1 MTLKSTRFY
10 HFPLWEIADV
20 QPLLDTVNDGANKI
34 DQTMAVEQA
43 NINKNT
49 KSIAELKNNS
59 VAADETIN
67 ELSKKVE
74 TNTDEILQLSND
86 LTNQVTAF
94 KRLSNSITSFCHK
107 RL

>member
-1 MTLKSTRFY
+1 MLKSTQFY
-10 HFPLWEIADV
+10 HFPLWEISDI
-20 QPLLDTVNDGANKI
+20 QPLLDNINNGTNKI
-34 DQTMAVEQA
+34 DETMATQQ
-43 NINKNT
+43 IDIRKNT
-49 KSIAELKNNS
+49 ESIAELKNNLT
-59 VAADETIN
+59 ATDENIN

-94 KRLSNSITSFCHK
+94 KRLSNAITSFCHK

>member
-1 MTLKSTRFY
+1 MTLKSTQFY
-10 HFPLWEIADV
+10 NFPLWEIADV
-20 QPLLDTVNDGANKI
+20 QPLLDTVNNGTNK
-34 DQTMAVEQA
+34 V
-43 NINKNT
+43 
-49 KSIAELKNNS
+49 
-59 VAADETIN
+59 DETMTTQQTNIT

-94 KRLSNSITSFCHK
+94 KRLSNAITSFCHK